1 MYNYDLKTDKLSYC
15 TLDNPVL
22 ISKEKWNEVNSIKLL
37 EKHYSQVYMT
47 ESGDIYITN
56 IPKKVNDSL
65 RNFWTLSI
73 LFAEKNKDK
82 EVKLQDLIKICSGQH
97 KSTDMKINTSEFYL
111 KVTGKK
117 LSLMDVGEVT
127 AIYKFPSSEMIMIT
141 KKSEPRDIYLM
152 NGGM

>member
-1 MYNYDLKTDKLSYC
+1 MYNYDLKMDRLSYC
-15 TLDNPVL
+15 TLDDPVL
-22 ISKEKWNEVNSIKLL
+22 ISKEKWNESNSIKIL
-37 EKHYSQVYMT
+37 ERSYSQVYTT
-47 ESGDIYITN
+47 ESGDIYISN

-82 EVKLQDLIKICSGQH
+82 EIKLQDLIKICSGQQR
-97 KSTDMKINTSEFYL
+97 STDMKINISDFYL

-117 LSLMDVGEVT
+117 LSLLDVGEVT
-127 AIYKFPSSEMIMIT
+127 AIYKFPSSEMIMMT